1 MVNNVNTNPG
11 ALIALQNL
19 TRITNQLEEVQR
31 RVSTGLEVSS
41 AKDNPA
47 LFALAQQQRAELGS
61 IESVQQGLRIGVSTV
76 DVALAAGESIS
87 DVLVEMRALASQAAD
102 PSISAENLTIVTD
115 QYVALRDQIT
125 RLVDTAE
132 IGGRNLIASGAT
144 DLTVV
149 AGPDGATTINVGA
162 EDLSVGGANLTIS
175 ADADPFAAVVD
186 DPDTVGVDESMTIS
200 EVAEAEIAAIE
211 ASISNVSTA
220 LGALGSGAN
229 SLELQN
235 NILTRVSDALEISIG
250 NLVDAD
256 LARESSRLQALQV
269 QQQLAIQTLSIANA
283 APNSI
288 LALFA

>member
-1 MVNNVNTNPG
+1 MVSINTNPG

-19 TRITNQLEEVQR
+19 TRINGDLQETQR

-47 LFALAQQQRAELGS
+47 LFALAQKQRAELGS
-61 IESVQQGLRIGVSTV
+61 IESVQQGLRIGTSAV

-87 DVLVEMRALASQAAD
+87 DVLIELREVASQATDA
-102 PSISAENLTIVTD
+102 SLSAEDRGILVD
-115 QYVALRDQIT
+115 QFISLRDQIT
-125 RLVDTAE
+125 RLVDSAE
-132 IGGRNLIASGAT
+132 IGGRNLLASGAA

-149 AGPDGATTINVGA
+149 ASTDGTDTITIAAQDFSIGGGIIDIDNTTPAAGPPVVAGP
-162 EDLSVGGANLTIS
+162 L
-175 ADADPFAAVVD
+175 ADAAAAQ
-186 DPDTVGVDESMTIS
+186 
-200 EVAEAEIAAIE
+200 AELVNIDNAID
-211 ASISNVSTA
+211 ASA
-220 LGALGSGAN
+220 RALGSLGAGSQ
-229 SLELQN
+229 SLELQGN
-235 NILTRVSDALEISIG
+235 LLTRIGDTLEVSIG

>member
-19 TRITNQLEEVQR
+19 TRISEQLEETQR

-47 LFALAQQQRAELGS
+47 LFALAQKQRAELGS
-61 IESVQQGLRIGVSTV
+61 IESVQQGLRIGTSTV

-87 DVLVEMRALASQAAD
+87 DVLVEMRAIASQAAD
-102 PSISAENLTIVTD
+102 PSISAEDLSLLND
-115 QYVALRDQIT
+115 QYSELRDQIT
-125 RLVDTAE
+125 RLIDTAE
-132 IGGRNLIASGAT
+132 IGGRNLIASGGA
-144 DLTVV
+144 DLVVV
-149 AGPDGATTINVGA
+149 AGPDGGTTITVGA
-162 EDLSVGGANLTIS
+162 EDLSVGGANVTIS
-175 ADADPFAAVVD
+175 TETTVFAARD
-186 DPDTVGVDESMTIS
+186 LDGDMTDETVA
-200 EVAEAEIAAIE
+200 EVAQAEIAAIE
-211 ASISNVSTA
+211 ASIDAVSN
-220 LGALGSGAN
+220 ALGSLGAGGN

-235 NILTRVSDALEISIG
+235 RILDRVSDALEVSIG

-283 APNSI
+283 APNAI

>member
-19 TRITNQLEEVQR
+19 TRISDQLQETQR

-41 AKDNPA
+41 ARDNPA
-47 LFALAQQQRAELGS
+47 LFALAQNQRAELGS
-61 IESVQQGLRIGVSTV
+61 IESVQQGLRIGTSTV

-87 DVLVEMRALASQAAD
+87 DVLVELRSIASQAAD
-102 PSISAENLTIVTD
+102 PSISAEDLAILEE
-115 QYVALRDQIT
+115 QYVSLRDQIT

-132 IGGRNLIASGAT
+132 IGGRNLIASGAS

-149 AGPDGATTINVGA
+149 AGTDGSQTINVA
-162 EDLSVGGANLTIS
+162 AQDLSVGGANVTIS
-175 ADADPFAAVVD
+175 ADAQVFVAA
-186 DPDTVGVDESMTIS
+186 DTDGDGTATVA
-200 EVAEAEIAAIE
+200 EVARDEIAAIE
-211 ASISNVSTA
+211 ASIGNVSSA
-220 LGALGSGAN
+220 LGSLGSGAN
-229 SLELQN
+229 SLDLQN
-235 NILTRVSDALEISIG
+235 SILTRVSDALEVSIG

-283 APNSI
+283 APNAI

>member
-1 MVNNVNTNPG
+1 MVNNVNTNPS
-11 ALIALQNL
+11 ALIALQTL
-19 TRITNQLEEVQR
+19 TRISDQLEETQR

-47 LFALAQQQRAELGS
+47 LYALAQKQRAELGS
-61 IESVQQGLRIGVSTV
+61 IESVQQGLRIGTSTV

-87 DVLVEMRALASQAAD
+87 DVLVEMRAIASQAAD
-102 PSISAENLTIVTD
+102 PSISAEDLTLLND
-115 QYVALRDQIT
+115 QYNSYREQIT
-125 RLVDTAE
+125 RLIDTAE
-132 IGGRNLIASGAT
+132 IGGRNLLASGAG

-149 AGPDGATTINVGA
+149 AGPDGGTTITVGA
-162 EDLSVGGANLTIS
+162 EDLTIGGANVTIS
-175 ADADPFAAVVD
+175 SVATVFVARDIAGDATLE
-186 DPDTVGVDESMTIS
+186 TVA
-200 EVAEAEIAAIE
+200 EVAQAEIALIE
-211 ASISNVSTA
+211 ASIDAVSN
-220 LGALGSGAN
+220 ALGSLGAGGN

-235 NILTRVSDALEISIG
+235 RILSRVSDALEVSIG

-283 APNSI
+283 APNAI

>member
-19 TRITNQLEEVQR
+19 TRISEQLEETQR

-47 LFALAQQQRAELGS
+47 LFALAQKQRAELGS
-61 IESVQQGLRIGVSTV
+61 IESVQQGLRIGTSTV

-87 DVLVEMRALASQAAD
+87 DVLVEMRAIASQATD
-102 PSISAENLTIVTD
+102 PSISAEDLSLLND
-115 QYVALRDQIT
+115 QYSELRAQIT
-125 RLVDTAE
+125 RLIDTAE
-132 IGGRNLIASGAT
+132 IGGRNLLASGGS
-144 DLTVV
+144 DLVVV
-149 AGPDGATTINVGA
+149 AGPDGGTTITVGA
-162 EDLSVGGANLTIS
+162 EDLSVGGANVTIS
-175 ADADPFAAVVD
+175 TEATVFAARD
-186 DPDTVGVDESMTIS
+186 LDGDTVDETVA
-200 EVAEAEIAAIE
+200 EVAQAEITAIE
-211 ASISNVSTA
+211 ASIDAVSN
-220 LGALGSGAN
+220 ALGSLGAGGN

-235 NILTRVSDALEISIG
+235 RILDRVSDALEVSIG
-250 NLVDAD
+250 NLVDAN

-283 APNSI
+283 APNAI

>member
-19 TRITNQLEEVQR
+19 TSITQRLEETQR

-47 LFALAQQQRAELGS
+47 LFALAQNQRAELGS

-87 DVLVEMRALASQAAD
+87 DVLVEMRAIASQAAD
-102 PSISAENLTIVTD
+102 PSVSAEDLAILEE
-115 QYVALRDQIT
+115 QYVSLRDQIG

-149 AGPDGATTINVGA
+149 AGTDGTTTINVA
-162 EDLSVGGANLTIS
+162 AQDLSVGGTNVTVNN
-175 ADADPFAAVVD
+175 DAAVFVAKD
-186 DPDTVGVDESMTIS
+186 IDGMAGDETVQ
-200 EVAEAEIAAIE
+200 EVAQAELAAIE
-211 ASISNVSTA
+211 ASINNVSR
-220 LGALGSGAN
+220 ALGSLGSGSN

-235 NILTRVSDALEISIG
+235 NILNRVSDALEVSIG

-269 QQQLAIQTLSIANA
+269 QQQLAIQTLSIANS
-283 APNSI
+283 APNAI